1 MNAENPR
8 AKVCMLANSGH
19 KPFDTRI
26 FHKEALTLL
35 SAGHDV
41 TIIIP
46 TLKDEV
52 TNGVKIIGVPLH
64 QKGWKKLI
72 LCPWYVFRQAL
83 RQPKDA
89 VFHLHDSELLMIGI
103 WLKLL
108 GRKVVYD
115 AHEDTPLQIDYQHWL
130 PRGVK
135 TMYKWFY
142 ILIEKISGWLFDGI
156 IVAEP
161 VIAKYFPKKKTAL
174 IRNFPIVK
182 QFDERFVPY
191 DQRKK
196 TLIYVG
202 LLSNARGAIQMAKA
216 ATRAKQKCD
225 FEFQLG
231 GSFSPAELEKE
242 VLKYPVH
249 FLGWL
254 SFDKM
259 VDSMMRARAGIII
272 PQPIER
278 YKTNYPVKLFEYMAA
293 GLPVIATKFGE
304 VAEFVKEAG
313 CGITVDPENETEI
326 AEAIQFV
333 FSNEAEAQAMG
344 ARGRALVA
352 SKYSWE
358 TESESLIKFYDKFKA
373 IKS

>member
-1 MNAENPR
+1 
-8 AKVCMLANSGH
+8 MLANSGH

-26 FHKEALTLL
+26 FHKEATWL
-35 SAGHDV
+35 SQAGHQV

-46 TLKDEV
+46 TMKDELA
-52 TNGVKIIGVPLH
+52 NGVRIISVPVHL
-64 QKGWKKLI
+64 KGWKKLI
-72 LCPWYVFRQAL
+72 LCPWYVFKQAL
-83 RQPKDA
+83 RQDKDS
-89 VFHLHDSELLMIGI
+89 VFHLHDSELLVIGI

-130 PRGVK
+130 PWGVK
-135 TMYKWFY
+135 TIYKWIY
-142 ILIEKISGWLFDGI
+142 IVIEKISGWIFDGV

-161 VIAKYFPKKKTAL
+161 VIARYFPKRKTVL

-182 QFDERFVPY
+182 QFDEKFIPY
-191 DQRKK
+191 YERNN
-196 TLIYVG
+196 TLVYVG
-202 LLSNARGAIQMAKA
+202 LLSKARGILAMASA
-216 ATRAKQKCD
+216 ASLAKQRCN

-231 GSFSPAELEKE
+231 GSFSPSELEKD
-242 VLKYPVH
+242 VLKYPIQ

-259 VDSMMRARAGIII
+259 IDCMMHARAGIII

-293 GLPVIATKFGE
+293 GLPVIASKFGE
-304 VAEFVKEAG
+304 LAGFVKEAG
-313 CGITVDPENETEI
+313 CGILVDPENETEV
-326 AEAIQFV
+326 AQGIQFI
-333 FSNEAEAQAMG
+333 FTDREEAKKMG
-344 ARGRALVA
+344 ERGRALVA

-358 TESESLIKFYDKFKA
+358 TESELLIKFYDKFKA
-373 IKS
+373 VKS

>member
-1 MNAENPR
+1 
-8 AKVCMLANSGH
+8 MLANSGH

-26 FHKEALTLL
+26 FHKEAISL
-35 SAGHDV
+35 SHAGYQI

-46 TLKDEV
+46 TVSDEIV
-52 TNGVKIIGVPLH
+52 DGIKIISVPLH
-64 QKGWKKLI
+64 RKSWKKLV
-72 LCPWYVFRQAL
+72 LCPWFVFKKAL
-83 RQPKDA
+83 RQPKDSI
-89 VFHLHDSELLMIGI
+89 FHLHDSELLVIGI

-130 PRGVK
+130 PRGIK
-135 TMYKWFY
+135 IFYKWFY
-142 ILIEKISGWLFDGI
+142 IFIEKVSGWIFDGI

-161 VIAKYFPKKKTAL
+161 VISKYFPKKKTAL

-182 QFDERFVPY
+182 QFDEKFVPY
-191 DQRKK
+191 DQRNKA
-196 TLIYVG
+196 LIYVG
-202 LLSNARGAIQMAKA
+202 LLSKARGALKMAKA
-216 ATRAKQKCD
+216 ASLAKKKCD

-231 GSFSPAELEKE
+231 GSFSPSELEKE
-242 VLKYPVH
+242 ILKYPVQ

-259 VDSMMRARAGIII
+259 IECLMDARAGIIV
-272 PQPIER
+272 PSPIER

-293 GLPVIATKFGE
+293 GLPVIASKFGE
-304 VAEFVKEAG
+304 VAAFVKEAG
-313 CGITVDPENETEI
+313 CGVLVNPENETEI
-326 AEAIQFV
+326 ADAIKTI
-333 FSNEAEAQAMG
+333 FSDELQAKKMG
-344 ARGRALVA
+344 EGGRALVT

-358 TESESLIKFYDKFKA
+358 NESKSLIKFYHKFNA

>member
-1 MNAENPR
+1 
-8 AKVCMLANSGH
+8 MLANSGH

-26 FHKEALTLL
+26 FHKEAISL
-35 SAGHDV
+35 SRAGYEI
-41 TIIIP
+41 TIILP
-46 TLKDEV
+46 TLKDES
-52 TNGVKIIGVPLH
+52 TEGIKIISVPLH

-72 LCPWYVFRQAL
+72 LCPWYVFKKAL
-83 RQPKDA
+83 HQPKDS
-89 VFHLHDSELLMIGI
+89 VFHLHDSELLVIGI

-130 PRGVK
+130 PWGLK
-135 TMYKWFY
+135 TIYKWFY
-142 ILIEKISGWLFDGI
+142 IFLEKVSGWMFDGI

-161 VIAKYFPKKKTAL
+161 VIAKYFPQKKTTL
-174 IRNFPIVK
+174 IRNFPILK
-182 QFDERFVPY
+182 QFHEKFIPL
-191 DQRKK
+191 DQRSK
-196 TLIYVG
+196 TLIYAG
-202 LLSNARGAIQMAKA
+202 LLSKARGALQMAKA
-216 ATRAKQKCD
+216 AATAKQKCD
-225 FEFQLG
+225 FEFQLV
-231 GSFSPAELEKE
+231 GSFSPSELEKV

-259 VDSMMRARAGIII
+259 VECMMRAQAGIII

-293 GLPVIATKFGE
+293 GLPVIASKFGE

-313 CGITVDPENETEI
+313 CGILVDPENETEI
-326 AEAIQFV
+326 AQAIQFI
-333 FSNEAEAQAMG
+333 FSNEAEAIKMG
-344 ARGRALVA
+344 EQGRALVA

-358 TESESLIKFYDKFKA
+358 NESGSLIKFYHKFNA
-373 IKS
+373 TNL